1 MLIFVKLGGSLIT
14 DKNQVG
20 SAKRPEI
27 SRLVQEIKQAQ
38 GNNPELH
45 IILGHGSGSF
55 GHPPAKKYQTRLGV
69 HFKEDWRGFTEVR
82 QQADA
87 LHRIVMDELWQAGLN
102 AISFPP
108 SAAATTHNHTEIH
121 WDVEPI
127 KNALDHA
134 LLPVVFGDVVFD
146 SQIGGTILSTEEI
159 LAYLCL
165 HLPIEKVL
173 IASIEKGVWKNAE
186 HPENIFPIL
195 TPALFHEHG
204 TSIGNSHA
212 PDVTGGMR
220 SKVEILFS
228 IIEKHPSLQVSIFC
242 GTEKENLLKA
252 LGGEDIGTLLRNK

>member
-14 DKNQVG
+14 HKNQVC
-20 SAKRPEI
+20 SARRPEI

-38 GNNPELH
+38 LNDPELR

-69 HFKEDWRGFTEVR
+69 QSEKDWHGFIEVR

-87 LHRIVMDELWQAGLN
+87 LHRIVMDELWKAGLD

-108 SAAATTHNHTEIH
+108 SAAATTHNHTEIQ
-121 WDVEPI
+121 WDIEPI
-127 KNALDHA
+127 KNALNHE

-165 HLPIEKVL
+165 HLPIEKAL
-173 IASIEKGVWKNAE
+173 IASIEKGVWKHAE
-186 HPENIFPIL
+186 DTENIFPIL
-195 TPALFHEHG
+195 TPAEFHEHE

-228 IIEKHPSLQVSIFC
+228 IIKKHPSIQVSIFC
-242 GTEKENLLKA
+242 GTEKGNLLKA
-252 LGGEDIGTLLRNK
+252 LGGVKIGTLLRNK